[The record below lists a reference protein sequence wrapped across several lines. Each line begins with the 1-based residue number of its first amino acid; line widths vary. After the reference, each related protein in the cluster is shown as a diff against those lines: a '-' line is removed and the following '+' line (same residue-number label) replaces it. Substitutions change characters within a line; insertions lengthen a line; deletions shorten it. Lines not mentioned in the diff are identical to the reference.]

1 MAKPKLKIWLSATS
15 LLDDELRLIKDVLLK
30 RYTVIYSNKLI
41 EDAAEHFSL
50 ENHLKQLSE
59 CNLFLGIIKPNLNA
73 LNFAPRDICLKEIEY
88 AMSIEMP
95 YWYLVHRDVTF
106 TRNLLKDLHRNDGK
120 VQSKNKYFFDI
131 HTLEIYKEILN
142 QDPLGTGFHPAL
154 DFFRLNELLIK
165 LQQSVYNE
173 KKKGKTKI
181 MLASTVY
188 GFEDQLSKIIEELK
202 QNEFKVLNSFYGS
215 IRVNPKLSNLNNCIQ
230 AVRDTQWFLG
240 LVRPYYGTG
249 NIDEKNI
256 TFEEIKTAIQQQKPR
271 WFYIHRDVIF
281 ASRIFKFIEVNK
293 VLIKEGD
300 KKTVSGENILR
311 SNEHI
316 DIETIELY
324 NCVTKDNETNLKL
337 RNGNWA
343 QEYYSFTEAEIYIDT
358 QFSDN
363 AFIDNLINKAKHGR

>member
-1 MAKPKLKIWLSATS
+1 MAKKKLKIWLSATS

-30 RYTVIYSNKLI
+30 RYTVIYSDKVI
-41 EDAAEHFSL
+41 EDAGDHFSL
-50 ENHLKQLSE
+50 ENHLEHLRE

-73 LNFAPRDICLKEIEY
+73 LNFAPRDVFLKEIEH

-95 YWYLVHRDVTF
+95 YWYVVHRDVTF
-106 TRNLLKDLHRNDGK
+106 TRNLLKDLHLNDGRI
-120 VQSKNKYFFDI
+120 QSKNKYFFDI
-131 HTLEIYKEILN
+131 QTLEIYKEILN
-142 QDPLGTGFHPAL
+142 QYNLDTGFHPAL
-154 DFFRLNELLIK
+154 DFFRLNELLVK

-173 KKKGKTKI
+173 KKKGKTKM

-202 QNEFKVLNSFYGS
+202 QNEFKVLSSFYGS
-215 IRVNPKLSNLNNCIQ
+215 IRVNPKLSNLDNCIQ

-311 SNEHI
+311 PNEHI

-343 QEYYSFTEAEIYIDT
+343 QEYFSFTEAEIYIDT
-358 QFSDN
+358 QFSDYS
-363 AFIDNLINKAKHGR
+363 FIDNLLNKAKHGR

>member
-30 RYTVIYSNKLI
+30 RYTVIYSNKVI
-41 EDAAEHFSL
+41 EDAGEHFSL
-50 ENHLKQLSE
+50 ENHLKRIEE

-73 LNFAPRDICLKEIEY
+73 LNCAPRDIYLKEIEH

-95 YWYLVHRDVTF
+95 YWYVVHRDVTF
-106 TRNLLKDLHRNDGK
+106 TRNLLKDLHLNDGRVK
-120 VQSKNKYFFDI
+120 SKNKYFFDI
-131 HTLEIYKEILN
+131 RTVEIYTEILN
-142 QDPLGTGFHPAL
+142 QYNLDSGFHPIFE
-154 DFFRLNELLIK
+154 FFRLNELLGK
-165 LQQSVYNE
+165 LHQSVYNE
-173 KKKGKTKI
+173 KKKGKTKM

-202 QNEFKVLNSFYGS
+202 QNEFKVLSSFYGS

-300 KKTVSGENILR
+300 KKTVSGENILHP
-311 SNEHI
+311 NEHI

-343 QEYYSFTEAEIYIDT
+343 QEYFSFTEAEIYIDT
-358 QFSDN
+358 QFSDY

>member
-1 MAKPKLKIWLSATS
+1 MAKTKLKIWLSATS

-30 RYTVIYSNKLI
+30 RYTVIYSNKVI
-41 EDAAEHFSL
+41 EDAGEHFSL
-50 ENHLKQLSE
+50 ENHLKRIEE

-73 LNFAPRDICLKEIEY
+73 LNCAPRDIYLKEIEH
-88 AMSIEMP
+88 AISIEMP
-95 YWYLVHRDVTF
+95 YWYVVHRDVTF
-106 TRNLLKDLHRNDGK
+106 TRNLLKDLHRNDGG

-131 HTLEIYKEILN
+131 RTLEIYTEILN
-142 QDPLGTGFHPAL
+142 QYNLDTGFHPAL
-154 DFFRLNELLIK
+154 DFFRLYDLLVK

-173 KKKGKTKI
+173 KKKGKTKM

-202 QNEFKVLNSFYGS
+202 QNEFKVLSSFYGS

-293 VLIKEGD
+293 VLIREDD

-311 SNEHI
+311 PNEHI

-343 QEYYSFTEAEIYIDT
+343 QEYFSFTEAEIYIDT
-358 QFSDN
+358 QFSDYS
-363 AFIDNLINKAKHGR
+363 FIDNLLNKAKHGR